1 MSEKRLFS
9 MQADD
14 DLLTSFRMACEAN
27 DMTQAQVVRNFMRDY
42 IRTHGQGDLF
52 NVKKTKGKK

>member
-1 MSEKRLFS
+1 